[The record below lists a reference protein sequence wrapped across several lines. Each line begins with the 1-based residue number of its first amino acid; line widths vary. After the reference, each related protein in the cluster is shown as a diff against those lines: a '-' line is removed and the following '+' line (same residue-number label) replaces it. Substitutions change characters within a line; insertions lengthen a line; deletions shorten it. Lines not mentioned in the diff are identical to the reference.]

1 MADWLVLLEAAWRAP
16 SAQGKC
22 LAVDA
27 LIPVYL
33 TLCQDQPL
41 AEAMYPAPDCASVGR
56 PARPVCVP
64 PESLP
69 FRKAVDKDGRAAL
82 LHAIAHIEFNAINL
96 ALDAAWRFQ
105 ALGPAFVRDWIGVAI
120 EEAYHY
126 RLIAERMAQLG
137 IAYGDL
143 PAHDGLWRI
152 AEQTADAVLAR
163 MALVP
168 RLMEARGLDAL
179 PPIFRSFQ
187 GIGDKATLRVLSIIA
202 RDEVRHVAL
211 GDAWF
216 RRLCEAQS
224 LPVAETYQ
232 RLIVTYDVP
241 RPRPPFNEAA
251 RRAAGFEASE
261 LTALVG
267 R

>member
-33 TLCQDQPL
+33 TLCHDQLL

-179 PPIFRSFQ
+179 PPGGCHPAAPDGGQ
-187 GIGDKATLRVLSIIA
+187 
-202 RDEVRHVAL
+202 L
-211 GDAWF
+211 GG
-216 RRLCEAQS
+216 RR
-224 LPVAETYQ
+224 
-232 RLIVTYDVP
+232 
-241 RPRPPFNEAA
+241 
-251 RRAAGFEASE
+251 
-261 LTALVG
+261 
-267 R
+267 